1 MGGDDK
7 LMYNY
12 SVSLIIPAAHK
23 ADADKLAQALG
34 HAPPGVP
41 TFVAELSSD
50 GVSVTHYGCH
60 TYAQQAFVDTLTAAQ
75 QGLLPSL
82 PWASYGLTEKDVQS
96 VVQGLTVRIA
106 KGTVA
111 DTWPDCMAAAN
122 VTLRETDII

>member
-1 MGGDDK
+1 MF
-7 LMYNY
+7 NY
-12 SVSLIIPAAHK
+12 SVSIIVPAARK

-60 TYAQQAFVDTLTAAQ
+60 TYAQQAFVDLLSAAALGALPP
-75 QGLLPSL
+75 GLE
-82 PWASYGLTEKDVQS
+82 AYKDV
-96 VVQGLTVRIA
+96 VAALTVRIA

-111 DTWPDCMAAAN
+111 DTWNACKAAAG
-122 VTLRETDII
+122 VQTLNQDEALIKRS